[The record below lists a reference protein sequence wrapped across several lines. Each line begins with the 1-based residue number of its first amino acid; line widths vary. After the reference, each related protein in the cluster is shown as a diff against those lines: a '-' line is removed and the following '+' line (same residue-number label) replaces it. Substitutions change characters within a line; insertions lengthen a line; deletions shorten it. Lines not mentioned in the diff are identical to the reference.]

1 MVSFVRPRTASPHS
15 PSIKHAR
22 SLSPRSVMVEC
33 DILDVGEAREFEHLQ
48 QPLQDNLN
56 YDYYFRDGSSS
67 GTESDPTRRP
77 LTPSGERNSPRNNKR
92 KLLSPNL
99 PRRSVMNLRH
109 RQVSNETMKWL
120 SSYKCDT
127 SSATNTHAVSDT
139 EENDESVTREVAQTT
154 SSVARTEESNDSRM
168 DVLRE
173 PVEELWLGPVFDSSQ
188 TVLTAITS
196 LPSSVTHLDL
206 DLRNALHLLPQAM
219 PLLFGKQHL
228 KTLSLRVFGDAGAIE
243 LAKWMNQN
251 PNLER
256 LDLRGNRIGSIG
268 VRTIV
273 DAIMASNLNKA
284 GLGQSQHNLTH
295 LNLSCNCILHGDKI
309 GELLAVNSTLEVL
322 DLGFNWLGN
331 QEIEDICTGLAKN
344 TNLRELNLYGCHRIS
359 HKGMKTIL
367 RCLQLHNTSLHKIGL
382 QAFDEEGQRLIE
394 EINYWL
400 KLNRG
405 GRFLIKLSLPTST
418 KKVNQSSSQHTFQ
431 NGHRDAATLG
441 IWPHALEKSNNEP
454 DSLFHLMREGFGARI
469 LNR

>member
-1 MVSFVRPRTASPHS
+1 M
-15 PSIKHAR
+15 
-22 SLSPRSVMVEC
+22 
-33 DILDVGEAREFEHLQ
+33 DI
-48 QPLQDNLN
+48 
-56 YDYYFRDGSSS
+56 
-67 GTESDPTRRP
+67 
-77 LTPSGERNSPRNNKR
+77 
-92 KLLSPNL
+92 
-99 PRRSVMNLRH
+99 
-109 RQVSNETMKWL
+109 
-120 SSYKCDT
+120 
-127 SSATNTHAVSDT
+127 
-139 EENDESVTREVAQTT
+139 
-154 SSVARTEESNDSRM
+154 
-168 DVLRE
+168 LRE

-256 LDLRGNRIGSIG
+256 LDLRGNRIGSMG

-273 DAIMASNLNKA
+273 DAIMAPKLDKTV
-284 GLGQSQHNLTH
+284 LGQSQHNLTH

-309 GELLAVNSTLEVL
+309 GELLAMNSTLEVL

-331 QEIEDICTGLAKN
+331 QEIQDICMGLAKN

-367 RCLQLHNTSLHKIGL
+367 QCLQLHNTSVHKIGL
-382 QAFDEEGQRLIE
+382 QAFDEEGQRIIE

-405 GRFLIKLSLPTST
+405 GRFLIKLSLPASS
-418 KKVNQSSSQHTFQ
+418 KEGNQSFSHHPFQ

-454 DSLFHLMREGFGARI
+454 DSLFHLIREGFGARI